1 MGNKVSIRY
10 EHTLSIV
17 DYISKEKTLDIIE
30 TAIRSVTWAH
40 IHDTSSKIS
49 MGKPYLKID
58 FESYSIIRV
67 HSNSGEHWDIS
78 FKDEAAMKAF
88 SKRISID
95 MLRATGGEIPLY
107 ANKTGIL
114 KNPYKAKTKKSVSF
128 ISEDPI

>member
-10 EHTLSIV
+10 ENTLSIV